1 MTSRQPRSLINK
13 PAFPPNR
20 SVLLL
25 GFILALFT
33 SLARA
38 DGDTIQLGFDYG
50 LSAVGIGNNDG
61 NPSTSD
67 DLNYYSH
74 QIRAYL
80 NGQIS
85 PNVQAGL
92 RVQSV
97 NIWGLEGST
106 NAPATRYPAADGTP
120 WIEQAYL
127 SMPRL
132 AGNRLALTLG
142 RQSIVVGDGLL
153 VSDDELGFN
162 AIRAQIRLPWK
173 LGLDLFTAK
182 INEGLETKKDFDLT
196 GVVGSLIRGDNH
208 WDLAWIQETN
218 DMPSNYL
225 LGGSTQ
231 TASRVNRTFYD
242 LRLFGD
248 LKDAYYK
255 LELALGK
262 GKASTQA
269 GDIKIQGQS
278 EKIELGAQTDTV
290 RFGRFGVKA
299 LYASGSGDDPD
310 STDKDESFRPTFSKR
325 WNGLQ
330 REGWG
335 RHFAATPS
343 DAYDP
348 GHPFS
353 SEGTGLPGVA
363 SGIKTLGFGIFT
375 IQKVNWTGS
384 IDYFTYDSRIKV
396 SGANSLGA
404 ELDLGLLYRYTGS
417 VSFDFS
423 AATFFPG
430 DVYGPQTS
438 KVTRYTAS
446 TQFHF

>member
-1 MTSRQPRSLINK
+1 MTSRQPRSLSNK
-13 PAFPPNR
+13 PAFLPNR
-20 SVLLL
+20 SVLLV
-25 GFILALFT
+25 GFVLALFT

-61 NPSTSD
+61 KPSTSD

-74 QIRAYL
+74 QLRAYL
-80 NGQIS
+80 NGQIT
-85 PNVQAGL
+85 PDVQAGL

-97 NIWGLEGST
+97 NVWGLEGST

-120 WIEQAYL
+120 WVEQAYL

-162 AIRAQIRLPWK
+162 AIRAQIRLPWQM
-173 LGLDLFTAK
+173 GLDMFTAK
-182 INEGLETKKDFDLT
+182 INEGLETKKNFDLT

-218 DMPSNYL
+218 DAPSNYL

-330 REGWG
+330 REGVG
-335 RHFAATPS
+335 PAFCR
-343 DAYDP
+343 DP
-348 GHPFS
+348 IGCLRSGPPIFVRRNGAS
-353 SEGTGLPGVA
+353 GCCVGDKNPGVWNFYYPK
-363 SGIKTLGFGIFT
+363 SK
-375 IQKVNWTGS
+375 
-384 IDYFTYDSRIKV
+384 
-396 SGANSLGA
+396 
-404 ELDLGLLYRYTGS
+404 LDR
-417 VSFDFS
+417 
-423 AATFFPG
+423 
-430 DVYGPQTS
+430 
-438 KVTRYTAS
+438 
-446 TQFHF
+446 HH